1 MGGVAREANSKFE
14 LGVDTFQYHVH
25 LFLSARFIVVNHRA
39 VRVGGDDVCSNGF
52 SNLASLRLFCV

>member
-14 LGVDTFQYHVH
+14 LGVDSFQYHVH

-39 VRVGGDDVCSNGF
+39 VRVGGDDVRSKNT
-52 SNLASLRLFCV
+52 SE